1 MGVHISKVK
10 SVNLDSWTPQ
20 QVAVGLKTF
29 NIWLKMFFFQSM
41 QQMQNSKARAVYE
54 AGIPE
59 DFRRPQTDSAVEAF
73 VRQKYEKKKFIQPNW
88 QPSKPPDFPVF
99 QTNSF
104 TQNLMFF
111 SRLGLSRATNQP
123 SI

>member
-1 MGVHISKVK
+1 
-10 SVNLDSWTPQ
+10 
-20 QVAVGLKTF
+20 
-29 NIWLKMFFFQSM
+29 M

-99 QTNSF
+99 QTNVSHK
-104 TQNLMFF
+104 T
-111 SRLGLSRATNQP
+111 
-123 SI
+123 

>member
-1 MGVHISKVK
+1 
-10 SVNLDSWTPQ
+10 
-20 QVAVGLKTF
+20 
-29 NIWLKMFFFQSM
+29 M